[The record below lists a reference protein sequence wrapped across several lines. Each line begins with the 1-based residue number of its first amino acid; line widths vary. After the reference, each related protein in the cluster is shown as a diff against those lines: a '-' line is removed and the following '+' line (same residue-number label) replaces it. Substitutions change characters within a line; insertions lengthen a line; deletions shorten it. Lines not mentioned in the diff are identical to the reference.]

1 MDEGMERKKKQNEN
15 KQAEAQKEAF
25 RSVACCG
32 VTDTCDNTVRSGCSS
47 SLIIDLFALHETQ
60 LNRLNTVIAACVRSS
75 KQPDCQT
82 EMLMLGQ
89 FCKSVCLETCWC
101 I

>member
-47 SLIIDLFALHETQ
+47 SLIIDA
-60 LNRLNTVIAACVRSS
+60 RNTTE
-75 KQPDCQT
+75 QT
-82 EMLMLGQ
+82 EHGYCSL
-89 FCKSVCLETCWC
+89 C
-101 I
+101 